1 MDTIKETSDSMTTP
15 KSPDEICQQLYLTQA
30 GLSIEK
36 IIESEKFL
44 RSSMSSLLCYMAE
57 RCNEEPNVGPNPYRE
72 GYVNG
77 KQFCRTLLIEEAR
90 KITNN
95 E

>member
-1 MDTIKETSDSMTTP
+1 MTTP

-44 RSSMSSLLCYMAE
+44 RSSMANLLCYMAE
-57 RCNEEPNVGPNPYRE
+57 RMQLPCDDEVFYDKDGNSFSNP
-72 GYVNG
+72 
-77 KQFCRTLLIEEAR
+77 RTLLIEEAR
-90 KITNN
+90 KIS
-95 E
+95 EV